1 MSHYYLVWNLIFSVI
16 KKEGVITKKMSYF
29 FNLLGKLLVENKVI
43 FWSNYILHRDY
54 VLPGH
59 SAGILIQKLFE
70 FDKETCNEADV

>member
-1 MSHYYLVWNLIFSVI
+1 
-16 KKEGVITKKMSYF
+16 MSYF

-70 FDKETCNEADV
+70 FDKKTCNEADV